1 MTSKQLIQN
10 AIAFKPVP
18 RTPVAVLDGYNWMQK
33 RAGITADDF
42 FAMEDE
48 KAADFVIGV
57 YDEIESD
64 FVYANAQANSAMR
77 SVMNGP
83 KIIEPKDVCAY
94 NAKDVFAAT
103 ENHERWK
110 FFRRQLAL
118 LDKKIGSE
126 KFILAFGTGPLTSA
140 AGTMGMENLMMAL
153 HENPEDMQYIIDFSV
168 DMTIK
173 MINDQLDNGASAV
186 SIADPV
192 SSINLI
198 SGEFFEKYSLPGLK
212 RIFAET
218 RRPGVISMLHI
229 CGDTTTRLE
238 PLIGSG
244 IDIFSLD
251 SVDINDALT
260 LSKGDYAIFGNLS
273 TVEIMLQATPEKV
286 YDTAKK
292 VCDRAG
298 LGGGFILAPGCD
310 LPPATPI
317 DNIRAMVRAAKG

>member
-1 MTSKQLIQN
+1 MTSKQLILD
-10 AIAFKPVP
+10 AISFKPVP
-18 RTPVAVLDGYNWMQK
+18 RVPVAVLDGYNWMQK

-64 FVYANAQANSAMR
+64 LVYANAQANSAMR
-77 SVMNGP
+77 RVMQGS
-83 KIIEPKDVCAY
+83 KIAEPKDICAY
-94 NAKDVFAAT
+94 NAHNVFAKT
-103 ENHERWK
+103 ENHEMWK

-118 LDKKIGSE
+118 LDRKIGNE
-126 KFILAFGTGPLTSA
+126 KLILAFGTGPLTSA

-153 HENPEDMQYIIDFSV
+153 HEGSDDMQYIIDFSV

-192 SSINLI
+192 SSVNLI

-218 RRPGVISMLHI
+218 RRPGVPVMLHI

-251 SVDINDALT
+251 SVDINNALT
-260 LSKGDYAIFGNLS
+260 LSRGDYAIFGNLN
-273 TVEIMLQATPEKV
+273 TVEVMLQATPDKV

-310 LPPATPI
+310 LPPDTPFE
-317 DNIRAMVRAAKG
+317 NIKAMVRAAKK